1 MTALPVIRR
10 PEADCP
16 FCGKAEG
23 DQCPACHGVNATAGA
38 EKKRRARVEAERAR
52 AGSHDPDPTVTETT
66 ATGKP
71 APRGDLRAGEES

>member
-1 MTALPVIRR
+1 MSLPVIRR

-23 DQCPACHGVNATAGA
+23 DVCPACGGVNAAEGA
-38 EKKRRARVEAERAR
+38 AQKRRAREQSERAGDGR
-52 AGSHDPDPTVTETT
+52 SAPSPMVTETT

-71 APRGDLRAGEES
+71 APRGDLCAGEES

>member
-1 MTALPVIRR
+1 MSLPVIRC

-23 DQCPACHGVNATAGA
+23 DQCPACHGVNATEGA

-52 AGSHDPDPTVTETT
+52 AGSFSPDLSMNEDT

-71 APRGDLRAGEES
+71 APRGDV